1 MQSQPLSPE
10 EKKEVQQQID
20 ENVENTYSMQDESEN
35 FYKDL
40 NITWESLKDL
50 NKELAAEFLK
60 FTSDTFKIIAN
71 PQIYQTLGPDA
82 AAFSTSSKIFLRDV
96 HNFSEDIR
104 NISKQFE
111 DKSGVILTDEDYDL
125 YNRMTFLIQSK
136 YQEIMAVLSPVLTDI
151 VIILNE
157 NSDKLYPRT
166 NQEVSVEHQDVQEE
180 TSTSPQEPPVESEGE
195 KENG

>member
-20 ENVENTYSMQDESEN
+20 ENVENTYSMQDDSEN
-35 FYKDL
+35 FYKNL

-50 NKELAAEFLK
+50 NKELAGEFLK

-71 PQIYQTLGPDA
+71 PQIYQALGPDA

-111 DKSGVILTDEDYDL
+111 DKFGVILTDEDYDL
-125 YNRMTFLIQSK
+125 YNRMSFLIQSK

-151 VIILNE
+151 AVILNE